1 MNGELWVFIT
11 EILIRSELK
20 YQMKSLNFY
29 LGVLSAVRL
38 REQWKPN
45 RELTTSSDAENEN
58 RLLSEAAINQVLNL
72 DLFQGDII
80 TYTQPSSRN
89 ILKDLTKRWPK
100 WVCGLKEILTY
111 KKHILFLLLCDKIFK
126 WDVIHQNWTWSI
138 RRYYRC
144 CVSSNKRNRS

>member
-1 MNGELWVFIT
+1 
-11 EILIRSELK
+11 
-20 YQMKSLNFY
+20 MKSLNFY
-29 LGVLSAVRL
+29 LGFLSAVRL

-100 WVCGLKEILTY
+100 
-111 KKHILFLLLCDKIFK
+111 
-126 WDVIHQNWTWSI
+126 
-138 RRYYRC
+138 
-144 CVSSNKRNRS
+144 